1 MAIDVDAGLNALKEL
16 FARLAKDY
24 HRRSLG

>member
-1 MAIDVDAGLNALKEL
+1 MGLDVDAALNAIKEL